1 MTLNSRRAR
10 LHPNMRFPS
19 LKQTRFNL
27 ITIGYEI
34 LDGKILN
41 TNSKW
46 LAERIT
52 SMGGRVDRMITVGD
66 DIAEIA
72 WAVRESIKSGVD
84 WIITSGGLGPTYDDL
99 TLRGVAKALKRK
111 LVLNREALRMLKK
124 RYKELYERGVIP
136 SPELTPQRIKMA
148 MLPRGGRPLRN
159 EVGSAPGVLLR
170 SGRTRIVCLPGVP
183 SELKSIFENE
193 VKPLIEKS
201 LKKVFRVERWFEV
214 RGIAES
220 TLAPRIETLRSGS
233 PDVYIK
239 SHPRMEEGR
248 SMIRLQLISAANRL
262 KTAERRVEKV
272 AESLRRMVIELGGEF
287 SPIEGDVA

>member
-1 MTLNSRRAR
+1 
-10 LHPNMRFPS
+10 MRFPG
-19 LKQTRFNL
+19 LRQTRFSL
-27 ITIGYEI
+27 ITVGYEI
-34 LDGKILN
+34 LDGKILD

-52 SMGGRVDRMITVGD
+52 SMGGRVYRMITVGD
-66 DIAEIA
+66 DVDEIA
-72 WAVRESIKSGVD
+72 WAVRESIRGGVD

-99 TLRGVAKALKRK
+99 TLKGVAKALKRK
-111 LVLNREALRMLKK
+111 LVLNRRALEMLKR
-124 RYKELYERGVIP
+124 RYEELYERGVIP

-170 SGRTRIVCLPGVP
+170 SGRTRIACLPGVP

-201 LKKVFRVERWFEV
+201 LRRVYRVERWFEV

-220 TLAPRIETLRSGS
+220 TLAPRLEILRSRN
-233 PDVYIK
+233 PNVYIK

-248 SMIRLQLISAANRL
+248 SVIRLQLISAANRL
-262 KTAERRVEKV
+262 KTAERRIEDV
-272 AESLRRMVIELGGEF
+272 AESLRGIVMELGGEF
-287 SPIEGDVA
+287 SPIKGGES

>member
-1 MTLNSRRAR
+1 
-10 LHPNMRFPS
+10 MRFPG
-19 LKQTRFNL
+19 LRQTRFNL
-27 ITIGYEI
+27 ITVGYEI
-34 LDGKILN
+34 LDGKILD
-41 TNSKW
+41 TNSRW

-66 DIAEIA
+66 DVDEIA
-72 WAVRESIKSGVD
+72 WAIRESIKSGAD

-111 LVLNREALRMLKK
+111 LVLNRRALEMLKR
-124 RYKELYERGVIP
+124 RYKELYERGIIP
-136 SPELTPQRIKMA
+136 SPELTPQRRKMA
-148 MLPRGGRPLRN
+148 MLPRGGKPLRN

-170 SGRTRIVCLPGVP
+170 SGRARIVCLPGVP
-183 SELKSIFENE
+183 SELKNIFENE
-193 VKPLIEKS
+193 VEPLIRKS
-201 LKKVFRVERWFEV
+201 LKKIFRVERWFEA
-214 RGIAES
+214 RGVAES
-220 TLAPRIETLRSGS
+220 TLAPRIEILRSRN

-272 AESLRRMVIELGGEF
+272 AESLKKIVMELGGEF
-287 SPIEGDVA
+287 SPIRGDEP

>member
-1 MTLNSRRAR
+1 
-10 LHPNMRFPS
+10 MRFPG
-19 LKQTRFNL
+19 LRQTRFNL
-27 ITIGYEI
+27 ITVGYEI
-34 LDGKILN
+34 LDGKILD

-52 SMGGRVDRMITVGD
+52 SMGGRVYRMMTVGD
-66 DIAEIA
+66 DVDEIA
-72 WAVRESIKSGVD
+72 WAVRESIRDGVD

-99 TLRGVAKALKRK
+99 TLKGVAKALKRK
-111 LVLNREALRMLKK
+111 LVLSRRALEMLKR

-170 SGRTRIVCLPGVP
+170 SGRTRIACLPGVP

-201 LKKVFRVERWFEV
+201 LRRVYRVERWFEV

-220 TLAPRIETLRSGS
+220 TLAPRLEILRSRN
-233 PDVYIK
+233 PNVYIK

-248 SMIRLQLISAANRL
+248 SVIRLQLISAANRL
-262 KTAERRVEKV
+262 KTAERRVEDV
-272 AESLRRMVIELGGEF
+272 AESLREIVMELGGES
-287 SPIEGDVA
+287 SPIKGDES

>member
-1 MTLNSRRAR
+1 
-10 LHPNMRFPS
+10 MRFPG
-19 LKQTRFNL
+19 LRQTRFNL
-27 ITIGYEI
+27 ITVGYEI
-34 LDGKILN
+34 LDGKILD

-52 SMGGRVDRMITVGD
+52 SMGGRVYRMMTVGD
-66 DIAEIA
+66 DVDEIA
-72 WAVRESIKSGVD
+72 WAVRESIRDGVD

-99 TLRGVAKALKRK
+99 TLKGVAKALKRK
-111 LVLNREALRMLKK
+111 LVLSRRALEMLKR

-159 EVGSAPGVLLR
+159 EVGSAPGVFLR
-170 SGRTRIVCLPGVP
+170 SGRTRIACLPGVP

-201 LKKVFRVERWFEV
+201 LRKVYRVERWFEV
-214 RGIAES
+214 RGITES
-220 TLAPRIETLRSGS
+220 SLAPRLEILRSRN
-233 PDVYIK
+233 PNVYIK

-248 SMIRLQLISAANRL
+248 SVIRLQLISAANRL
-262 KTAERRVEKV
+262 KTAERRVEDV
-272 AESLRRMVIELGGEF
+272 AESLRGIVMELGGEF
-287 SPIEGDVA
+287 SPIKGDGS

>member
-1 MTLNSRRAR
+1 
-10 LHPNMRFPS
+10 MRFPG
-19 LKQTRFNL
+19 LRQTRFNL

-34 LDGKILN
+34 LDGKTLD

-66 DIAEIA
+66 DVDDIV
-72 WAVRESIKSGVD
+72 WAIRESIKSGVD

-99 TLRGVAKALKRK
+99 TLKGVAKALRRK
-111 LVLNREALRMLKK
+111 LVLNRKALEMLKR
-124 RYKELYERGVIP
+124 RYEELYEKRVIP

-170 SGRTRIVCLPGVP
+170 YGKTRIVCLPGVP
-183 SELKSIFENE
+183 SELKNIFENE
-193 VKPLIEKS
+193 VEPLIKKS
-201 LKKVFRVERWFEV
+201 LKKVFRAERWFEAKGV
-214 RGIAES
+214 AES
-220 TLAPRIETLRSGS
+220 TLAPKLEILRSQN
-233 PDVYIK
+233 PNVYIK

-248 SMIRLQLISAANRL
+248 SMIRLQLISAANKL
-262 KTAERRVEKV
+262 KTAERRIETVAKSLEKIV
-272 AESLRRMVIELGGEF
+272 MELGGELR
-287 SPIEGDVA
+287 PIQGDEL

>member
-1 MTLNSRRAR
+1 
-10 LHPNMRFPS
+10 MRFPG
-19 LKQTRFNL
+19 LRQTRFNL
-27 ITIGYEI
+27 ITVGYEI
-34 LDGKILN
+34 LDGKILD

-52 SMGGRVDRMITVGD
+52 SMGGRVYRMMTVGD
-66 DIAEIA
+66 DVDEIA
-72 WAVRESIKSGVD
+72 WAVRESIRDGVD

-99 TLRGVAKALKRK
+99 TLKGVAKALKRK
-111 LVLNREALRMLKK
+111 LVLSRRALEMLKR

-170 SGRTRIVCLPGVP
+170 SGRTRIACLPGVP

-201 LKKVFRVERWFEV
+201 LRRVYRVERWFEV

-220 TLAPRIETLRSGS
+220 TLAPRLEILRSRN
-233 PDVYIK
+233 PNVYIK

-248 SMIRLQLISAANRL
+248 SVIRLQLISAANRL
-262 KTAERRVEKV
+262 KTAERRVEDV
-272 AESLRRMVIELGGEF
+272 AESLREIVMELGGEF
-287 SPIEGDVA
+287 SPIKGDES

>member
-1 MTLNSRRAR
+1 
-10 LHPNMRFPS
+10 MRFPG
-19 LKQTRFNL
+19 LRQTRFSL
-27 ITIGYEI
+27 ITVGYEI
-34 LDGKILN
+34 LDGKILD

-52 SMGGRVDRMITVGD
+52 SMGGRVYRMITVGD
-66 DIAEIA
+66 DVDEIA
-72 WAVRESIKSGVD
+72 WAVRESIRGGVD

-99 TLRGVAKALKRK
+99 TLKGVAKALKRK
-111 LVLNREALRMLKK
+111 LVLNRRALEMLKR
-124 RYKELYERGVIP
+124 RYEELYERGVIP

-170 SGRTRIVCLPGVP
+170 SGRTRIACLPGVP

-201 LKKVFRVERWFEV
+201 LRRVYRVERWFEV

-220 TLAPRIETLRSGS
+220 TLAPRLEILRSRN
-233 PDVYIK
+233 PNVYIK

-248 SMIRLQLISAANRL
+248 SVIRLQLISAANRL
-262 KTAERRVEKV
+262 KTAERRIEDV
-272 AESLRRMVIELGGEF
+272 AESLRRIVMELGGEF
-287 SPIEGDVA
+287 SPIKGDKS

>member
-1 MTLNSRRAR
+1 
-10 LHPNMRFPS
+10 MRFPS
-19 LKQTRFNL
+19 LRQTRFNL
-27 ITIGYEI
+27 ITVGYEI
-34 LDGKILN
+34 LDGKILD

-52 SMGGRVDRMITVGD
+52 SMGGRVYRMITVGD
-66 DIAEIA
+66 DVDEIA
-72 WAVRESIKSGVD
+72 WAVRESIRGGVD

-99 TLRGVAKALKRK
+99 TLKGVAKALKRK
-111 LVLNREALRMLKK
+111 LVLSRRALEMLKR
-124 RYKELYERGVIP
+124 RYEELYERGVIP

-170 SGRTRIVCLPGVP
+170 SGRTRIACLPGVP

-201 LKKVFRVERWFEV
+201 LRRVYRVERWFEV

-220 TLAPRIETLRSGS
+220 TLAPKLEILRSRN

-248 SMIRLQLISAANRL
+248 SVIRLQLISAANRL
-262 KTAERRVEKV
+262 KTAERRIEDV
-272 AESLRRMVIELGGEF
+272 AESLRRIVMELGGEF
-287 SPIEGDVA
+287 SPIKGDES